1 MANVSNKP
9 WAGNEARFATAEDY
23 CAACLID
30 ENPPGKPK
38 IKGLCHLPV
47 KEPGGAVNAN
57 ALAAALAALN
67 GARGG
72 VKASSASK
80 AAARAKLMRMRSA
93 AGMDKKNM

>member
-1 MANVSNKP
+1 MAASNKP
-9 WAGNEARFATAEDY
+9 WSGQASRFDGAEAY
-23 CAACLID
+23 CRSCLID

-38 IKGLCHLPV
+38 VKSLCHLPV
-47 KEPGGAVNAN
+47 HEPGGAINAN
-57 ALAAALAALN
+57 ALEAALGALN

-93 AGMDKKNM
+93 AGLDKKAAK